1 MEQPTKALRYNA
13 GKLRYNLIPENA
25 KRELAR
31 VYTLGAHKYSTY
43 LSKDGKE
50 LKGSEIPFSEV
61 GEYKRVYDGANNW
74 RLGTKWSA
82 VMDSAMRHIESFKS
96 GEDYDELGTLHLSN
110 AVWNLMTILEYQ
122 FIYPQGDDRQK
133 RNLLAPK
140 IALDIDEVI
149 ADWVSAYCY
158 KYELDIPKC
167 WNFDRKIGERCE
179 ELWKDKDFWMGIRP
193 KTFPDN
199 IPFEPVAYVTSRHI
213 PTEWTEEWLDLWKF
227 PIAPVISTAGR
238 SKVEAVRESG
248 ATVFVDDNFETFR
261 ELNNAGICCYL
272 FSAAHNLRYNVGDKR
287 IESLKDLYW
296 FKGMEINQTKINYE
310 KKD

>member
-43 LSKDGKE
+43 LSQDGKE
-50 LKGSEIPFSEV
+50 LKGSEIPFSAV
-61 GEYKRVYDGANNW
+61 GEYKRIYDGANNW

-82 VMDSAMRHIESFKS
+82 VMDSAMRHIESFKA

-140 IALDIDEVI
+140 IALDIDEVL
-149 ADWVSAYCY
+149 ADFVAAYCT
-158 KYELDIPKC
+158 KYSMEIPTC
-167 WNFDRKIGERCE
+167 WHFDRKLNERLE
-179 ELWKDKDFWMGIRP
+179 ELKNDKAFWLSIKP
-193 KTFPDN
+193 KVRAEEL
-199 IPFEPVAYVTSRHI
+199 PFEPVAYITSRYT
-213 PTEWTEEWLDLWKF
+213 PTAWTEEWLDLCGF
-227 PIAPVISTAGR
+227 PVAPVISTAGK
-238 SKVEAVRESG
+238 SKVEAFKESG
-248 ATVFVDDNFETFR
+248 ANVFVEDNFEAFAEMER
-261 ELNNAGICCYL
+261 AGICCYL
-272 FSAAHNLRYNVGDKR
+272 MDCPHNRRYNVGEKR
-287 IESLKDLYW
+287 IEKLTDLIW
-296 FKGMEINQTKINYE
+296 FKNGK
-310 KKD
+310 

>member
-1 MEQPTKALRYNA
+1 MEHEGLRYNE
-13 GKLRYNLIPENA
+13 GKVQLELLPVNA
-25 KRELAR
+25 
-31 VYTLGAHKYSTY
+31 
-43 LSKDGKE
+43 
-50 LKGSEIPFSEV
+50 LKGV
-61 GEYKRVYDGANNW
+61 GEVLTKGAKKYRPRNWEAGMCWSTVLASLKRHLFDFEQGFDVDPDDG
-74 RLGTKWSA
+74 
-82 VMDSAMRHIESFKS
+82 
-96 GEDYDELGTLHLSN
+96 LHLIDKVATN
-110 AVWNLMTILEYQ
+110 ALFLAEYRHT
-122 FIYPQGDDRQK
+122 YHQGDDRQK
-133 RNLLAPK
+133 RTLLAPK

-179 ELWKDKDFWMGIRP
+179 EIWKDKDFWMGIRP
-193 KTFPDN
+193 KTLPDD

-227 PIAPVISTAGR
+227 PIAPVISTAGK
-238 SKVEAVRESG
+238 SKVEAVIESG
-248 ATVFVDDNFETFR
+248 ATIFVDDNFETFR

-272 FSAAHNLRYNVGDKR
+272 FSAAHNLRYDVGDKR
-287 IESLKDLYW
+287 IENLKDLYW